1 MFKLPSKW
9 NGQVGSGSIA
19 IANKAQD
26 SQSHSCKPMI
36 EWYDKWC
43 YHHKSPM
50 HHTWDCPNKPGQT
63 GSMNLVSGNA
73 EDEVADFDLV
83 LHTTADLVGLLHNTF
98 IVNSGASH
106 HMVAYESLLL
116 IQHLNPPSAVKHVV
130 KLGDGCI
137 VPNASQGQTCLGPVT
152 LDKALLVLDLT
163 FNTAKLIDPTMQTT
177 YLSTPWEHNSY
188 LCCKAS
194 SSAHTLV
201 APVTDDL
208 LEWHMRFGH
217 LSVQKS

>member
-1 MFKLPSKW
+1 MLAYCMTLSFPESFTPIIQLLWLNKPLKLADVQAAIQMEW
-9 NGQVGSGSIA
+9 ARQVGTGSTA

-26 SQSHSCKPMI
+26 SHSHSFKPMI

-73 EDEVADFDLV
+73 EDEVADFGLV
-83 LHTTADLVGLLHNTF
+83 LHTTADLVSLLHSTF

-106 HMVAYESLLL
+106 HIVAYESLL
-116 IQHLNPPSAVKHVV
+116 QHLNPPSAVKHV

-137 VPNASQGQTCLGPVT
+137 VPFASQGQTCLDPVT
-152 LDKALLVLDLT
+152 LDKVLLVLDLT
-163 FNTAKLIDPTMQTT
+163 FNLIAVNKMPD
-177 YLSTPWEHNSY
+177 H
-188 LCCKAS
+188 LCWS
-194 SSAHTLV
+194 FF
-201 APVTDDL
+201 D
-208 LEWHMRFGH
+208 
-217 LSVQKS
+217 